1 MTRLRPSTIRGA
13 SGEQLLMLSIFF
25 GDQLKDEV
33 NQELD
38 RRAALRPAQFNLLRK
53 YNTGDHGQ
61 QAA

>member
-25 GDQLKDEV
+25 GDQLKDDV

-38 RRAALRPAQFNLLRK
+38 RRAALRPAQFKLRECD
-53 YNTGDHGQ
+53 TRDHGQ

>member
-13 SGEQLLMLSIFF
+13 SGEQLLMLSICF

-38 RRAALRPAQFNLLRK
+38 RRATLRPAMFNLRK
-53 YNTGDHGQ
+53 DNRDDHGRL
-61 QAA
+61 AA

>member
-13 SGEQLLMLSIFF
+13 SGEQLLMLSICF

-38 RRAALRPAQFNLLRK
+38 RRASLRPAIFNLRK
-53 YNTGDHGQ
+53 VNTGDHGR

>member
-13 SGEQLLMLSIFF
+13 SGEQLLMLSMFF
-25 GDQLKDEV
+25 GDQLKNAV

-38 RRAALRPAQFNLLRK
+38 RRAALRPAQFNLRK
-53 YNTGDHGQ
+53 CDARDHGQ

>member
-33 NQELD
+33 NRELD
-38 RRAALRPAQFNLLRK
+38 HRAALRPAQFNVRK
-53 YNTGDHGQ
+53 VNLTDHGQ

>member
-38 RRAALRPAQFNLLRK
+38 RRATLRPAQFNLRK
-53 YNTGDHGQ
+53 HNTDDRGQ

>member
-38 RRAALRPAQFNLLRK
+38 RRATLRPAILNLRK
-53 YNTGDHGQ
+53 VNTGDRGR